1 MAKGWGSRFWWL
13 VILLFW
19 SVMVQAADA
28 GSPAAARTQVQ
39 WLGHA
44 ATLITT
50 PGGRKILVDPFITNN
65 PMVPSRYR
73 QLEALGH
80 VDLILVTHAHFD
92 HLGDA
97 PELAKRLKIPL
108 IAPPGL
114 SQTLIDLGIM
124 SAELLPMMNE
134 SGMLAPFHDGVH
146 ITMVHAEH
154 SSELEWENP
163 VSHRKELHPAGTA
176 VGYIIEMENGFKIY
190 HMGDTGLFGDMKFI
204 ADYYRPDLLMIPIGG
219 RFTMDP
225 LDAAFAVRYW
235 LHPRFVIPIHYGTF
249 PFLKGTPEEFARAI
263 GPNRVK
269 VMAIKPGESASF

>member
-1 MAKGWGSRFWWL
+1 MAKRRGLRFWGL
-13 VILLFW
+13 IVLLFW
-19 SVMVQAADA
+19 SVMVQAADSA
-28 GSPAAARTQVQ
+28 SVVTRTQVQ

-50 PGGRKILVDPFITNN
+50 PGGKKILVDPFITNN
-65 PMVPSRYR
+65 PVVPARYR
-73 QLEALGH
+73 QLDALGH

-97 PELAKRLKIPL
+97 PELAKRLKVPL

-124 SAELLPMMNE
+124 PAELLPMMNV

-154 SSELEWENP
+154 SSDLEWENP
-163 VSHRKELHPAGTA
+163 ATHQKELHPAGTA

-235 LHPRFVIPIHYGTF
+235 LHPRFAIPIHYGTF
-249 PFLKGTPEEFARAI
+249 PSLTGTPEEFARAI

-269 VMAIKPGESASF
+269 VMTLRPGESASF

>member
-1 MAKGWGSRFWWL
+1 MAKSGCSKFWGL

-19 SVMVQAADA
+19 SVLVQATDSVPVVAK
-28 GSPAAARTQVQ
+28 TQVQ

-50 PGGRKILVDPFITNN
+50 PGGKKILIDPFITNN
-65 PMVPSRYR
+65 PAVPAKYR
-73 QLEALGH
+73 QLDALGH

-124 SAELLPMMNE
+124 PVDLLPMMNV
-134 SGMLAPFHDGVH
+134 SGTLTPFHDGVH

-163 VSHRKELHPAGTA
+163 VSHHKELHPAGTA

-190 HMGDTGLFGDMKFI
+190 HMGDTGLFGDMKSI
-204 ADYYRPDLLMIPIGG
+204 ADYYRPDLMMIPIGG

-249 PFLKGTPEEFARAI
+249 PSLTGTPEEFTHAI

-269 VMAIKPGESASF
+269 VMVLKPGESASF